1 MGKKIYIYMGK
12 NIYILGGKKQTLPKN
27 LLVVLLGISFIK
39 ETRQG
44 RYCSGNPQLT
54 TCVSYFF

>member
-1 MGKKIYIYMGK
+1 MCI